1 MIGFAHTAD
10 GRGLDRGYGD
20 RVILV
25 VCTGNICRS
34 PMVEAMLR
42 HHLAAAGL
50 GGWPVASAGT
60 LGWGSASM
68 TAESAEVLAEYGVPA
83 HDHTSRKLTADMLD
97 AADVVLGMT
106 REHIW
111 GISARSV
118 DAEPRA
124 FVLGELARLG
134 EKVGPRGGAPL
145 REWVAEVDA
154 LRDARRMARAD
165 DELADPLG
173 EPIETYRKLAVRADA
188 QVRRLVSLLAG

>member
-1 MIGFAHTAD
+1 M
-10 GRGLDRGYGD
+10 DRGYGD

-50 GGWPVASAGT
+50 RDWPVESAGT
-60 LGWGSASM
+60 LGWGSAPM
-68 TAESAEVLAEYGVPA
+68 TAESAEVLAERGVPA
-83 HDHTSRKLTADMLD
+83 HDHTSRRLTAEMLD
-97 AADVVLGMT
+97 AADLVLGMT

-111 GISARSV
+111 GISARSA

-145 REWVAEVDA
+145 REWVAEVDG

-188 QVRRLVSLLAG
+188 QVRRLVALLAG

>member
-1 MIGFAHTAD
+1 VA
-10 GRGLDRGYGD
+10 

-50 GGWPVASAGT
+50 ADWPVASAGT
-60 LGWGSASM
+60 LGWGDAPM
-68 TAESAEVLAEYGVPA
+68 TRESAEVLAERGIAA
-83 HDHTSRKLTADMLD
+83 HEHTSRRLTAEMLD

-111 GISARSV
+111 GVAARSAE
-118 DAEPRA
+118 AEPRS

-134 EKVGPRGGAPL
+134 EKAGPRDGRPL
-145 REWVAEVDA
+145 REWVAGVDA
-154 LRDARRMARAD
+154 LRDERRMARAD

-173 EPIETYRKLAVRADA
+173 EPIETYRTLAVRAED
-188 QVRRLVSLLAG
+188 QVRRLVTLLAS

>member
-1 MIGFAHTAD
+1 M
-10 GRGLDRGYGD
+10 
-20 RVILV
+20 ILV

-42 HHLAAAGL
+42 HHLAEAGL
-50 GGWPVASAGT
+50 RDWPVASAGT

-68 TAESAEVLAEYGVPA
+68 TEESAQVLEEYGVAA
-83 HDHTSRKLTADMLD
+83 HDHTSRKLTPEMLD

-111 GISARSV
+111 GISARSS
-118 DAEPRA
+118 DAESRA

-134 EKVGPRGGAPL
+134 EKVGPRGDAPL

-154 LRDARRMARAD
+154 LRDVRRMARSD

-188 QVRRLVSLLAG
+188 QVRRLVGLLAGR